1 MPIDIDDG
9 LLPSSKEVRAA
20 KNTKKFDLPDPIAVT
35 ASPEYDA
42 LAWRERQASIV
53 DDRRDQSTAKAS
65 AMVLKAAAQSPS
77 AGRPRGSRR
86 RAAPRAEAGPP
97 RYASAFLPRD
107 RYLQVEGLSSTK

>member
-1 MPIDIDDG
+1 M
-9 LLPSSKEVRAA
+9 RAA

-86 RAAPRAEAGPP
+86 RAAPRAEAGPTSL
-97 RYASAFLPRD
+97 RL
-107 RYLQVEGLSSTK
+107 GLSPAGSNICKLKAKLGIS